1 MTNASI
7 ATDESVTAAEAA
19 VGREDAQITEL
30 AATAEA
36 LTIETAEQL
45 AASST
50 LLTAIKGRQRD
61 MEQTRQSITR
71 PMDAAKKGVLAV
83 FKPAV
88 DRLASA
94 ERTIKNA
101 VLAYHQ
107 EQERQRR
114 EAQATLDAAAVRER
128 EQLTKVA
135 DEHSEAGQEDMAEVS
150 REQAERVAA
159 PTVAVPTPPPSGVH
173 TRTTWHA
180 EVVDLAPLAKACA
193 ESGELLHLIEPNMT
207 ALNSMARTLK
217 EGFSIP
223 GVKAVAEQGVTA
235 RSAGPAEA

>member
-50 LLTAIKGRQRD
+50 LLMAIKGRQKE

-94 ERTIKNA
+94 EQTIKNA

-107 EQERQRR
+107 VEEERRR
-114 EAQATLDAAAVRER
+114 EAQAKLDADAARER
-128 EQLTKVA
+128 ERLARVA
-135 DEHSEAGQEDMAEVS
+135 DEHSEAGHEDMAEVS
-150 REQAERVAA
+150 REIAEMVVALSVAA
-159 PTVAVPTPPPSGVH
+159 PTPPPTGVH
-173 TRTTWHA
+173 TRITWHA
-180 EVVDLAPLAKACA
+180 EVDNLPELAKACA
-193 ESGELLHLIEPNMT
+193 ESKELLHLIEPNMT

-217 EGFSIP
+217 EGFAIP
-223 GVKAVAEQGVTA
+223 GVKAVSKQDVTA
-235 RSAGPAEA
+235 RA